1 MVKNTKGG
9 KGAKGLARK
18 LSNTRETHRIRI
30 SDSPEEKYAI
40 VSSMLGNGMCRIT
53 TSDNSTLICHIRNKF
68 RGRSK
73 SGNFVTKDSIV
84 LIGLREWESPNYK
97 NCDLLELYDSND
109 IRELKKLPAVKF
121 HFLESL
127 MPTNSIVSGSEDNII
142 EFSNDI
148 DPQIVMS
155 SDMPPIDEIDDFVNN
170 NHLIDIDDI

>member
-18 LSNTRETHRIRI
+18 LTNTYETHRIRT

-40 VSSMLGNGMCRIT
+40 VTNMLGNGMCRIT
-53 TSDNSTLICHIRNKF
+53 TSANSTLICHIRNKF

-84 LIGLREWESPNYK
+84 LIGLRDWESPNYK

-109 IRELKKLPAVKF
+109 IRELKKMPDVKF
-121 HFLESL
+121 SFLESL
-127 MPTNSIVSGSEDNII
+127 MTTNSIISGSDDNTV

-148 DPQIVMS
+148 EPQIVMP
-155 SDMPPIDEIDDFVNN
+155 SDMPAIDEHHD
-170 NHLIDIDDI
+170 LIDIDDI

>member
-18 LSNTRETHRIRI
+18 LTNTYETHRIRT

-40 VSSMLGNGMCRIT
+40 VTNMLGNGMCRIT
-53 TSDNSTLICHIRNKF
+53 TSANSTLICHIRNKF

-84 LIGLREWESPNYK
+84 LIGLRDWESPNYK

-109 IRELKKLPAVKF
+109 IRELKKMPDVKF
-121 HFLESL
+121 SFLESL
-127 MPTNSIVSGSEDNII
+127 MTTNSIISGSDNNIV

-148 DPQIVMS
+148 EPQNVMP
-155 SDMPPIDEIDDFVNN
+155 SDMPAIDEPVDIV
-170 NHLIDIDDI
+170 DIDDI